1 MEEIIEFNFIYTHDA
16 VKVKEFLGNVP
27 RSIDCV
33 NYIDIVN
40 KLTKNDYY
48 QYEPSDEVV
57 SSYLV
62 KQLQSVFNKD
72 SISSVYYVLSS
83 LDYEVI
89 TNIQSFVL
97 SITNKNINFNIYHTQ
112 NVSIGDKRKLF
123 NDVILFE

>member
-62 KQLQSVFNKD
+62 KQLQSVFSKD

-89 TNIQSFVL
+89 TNVQSFVL
-97 SITNKNINFNIYHTQ
+97 DITTKNINFNIYHTQ
-112 NVSIGDKRKLF
+112 NVSIGDKEKLF